1 MSLAEVAADLY
12 GLAPE
17 DFVAARR
24 ARAAA
29 ATEAGDREL
38 AAAIAALRKPTVAA
52 WTVNMLVRSA
62 PGEIEALFRLGA
74 DLRTAQRQLSG
85 ARLRELTRQR
95 RQVVDSLADR
105 AGRVVAD
112 QGRPVSAAVLRQVS
126 ETLTAALADSE
137 IAERV
142 RTGTSA
148 AAASYAGFGPVGP
161 DLGVVRDAPE
171 AAAGS
176 RRKTGRSAGS
186 ATERDGHRSRAQAR
200 RQHEREQARA
210 AEAAAQEVLTAAER
224 AARQAADQLGAT
236 ETRLV
241 ELRAEL
247 TAVEARHR
255 FAREADRAARD
266 AVRAATVELER
277 ARRRAR

>member
-74 DLRTAQRQLSG
+74 ELRTAQRQLSG

-95 RQVVDSLADR
+95 RQVVDALADR

-126 ETLTAALADSE
+126 ETLTAALADSA

-148 AAASYAGFGPVGP
+148 VAESYAGFGSVGP

-176 RRKTGRSAGS
+176 RRKTRRSAGT
-186 ATERDGHRSRAQAR
+186 ATDGHGSRAEAR
-200 RQHEREQARA
+200 RQREREQARA
-210 AEAAAQEVLTAAER
+210 AEVAAQEALTAAER
-224 AARQAADQLGAT
+224 TARQAADQLGAT
-236 ETRLV
+236 ETRLA

-247 TAVEARHR
+247 TAVQTRHR